1 MAAFALLWLLSLLC
15 GYAIVTAIW
24 PHDRSWRAL
33 ILRLALGV
41 GPGVG
46 IASGLYFLARA
57 AGLDPATWV
66 YLALLAMLTLALLIL
81 AAWRTG
87 WQIGL
92 ERPGRLSG
100 WSWLWLALLGFALI
114 LAVNVLLGKM
124 LINPEGEW
132 DAWAM
137 WNLHARFLFQPGQ
150 VWQGM
155 FDPALEALTHPD
167 YPLLTPA
174 MIALSWRALGRI
186 STLAPIVT
194 ALIFTLATAGLLF
207 TALNYQRKFTAA
219 CLAAIVALLSGSLL
233 YVGSLLYA
241 DMPLTYMVL
250 GAVACLYLSLKE
262 GQRAWLVLSGMYC
275 GLAAWTK
282 NEGWSL
288 MLAVLLSLLLALW
301 LQRRSASQRGDS
313 PAPTVARD
321 ILRPLG
327 LFLLGGLP
335 WLLVTFFYKQAFTPP
350 NDLFAYRSLGAMLG
364 SMMQLGRWSDIL
376 GRMLGQ
382 LSQYDGRILFIL
394 ALVSLVVGLVKGPR
408 LPSGAGWLVLGL
420 VLLQYIAIYSLTP
433 HDLDWHLDT
442 ALSRLVTHLYPA
454 ALFLVFTRLD
464 LGEG

>member
-1 MAAFALLWLLSLLC
+1 MAVFALLWLLSLLC

-66 YLALLAMLTLALLIL
+66 YLALLAILTLALLIL

-87 WQIGL
+87 WQTGL
-92 ERPGRLSG
+92 ERPGRLTG
-100 WSWLWLALLGFALI
+100 WSWMWLALLGIALV

-150 VWQGM
+150 VWQAM

-233 YVGSLLYA
+233 YVGCS
-241 DMPLTYMVL
+241 YM
-250 GAVACLYLSLKE
+250 
-262 GQRAWLVLSGMYC
+262 
-275 GLAAWTK
+275 
-282 NEGWSL
+282 
-288 MLAVLLSLLLALW
+288 
-301 LQRRSASQRGDS
+301 
-313 PAPTVARD
+313 
-321 ILRPLG
+321 
-327 LFLLGGLP
+327 
-335 WLLVTFFYKQAFTPP
+335 
-350 NDLFAYRSLGAMLG
+350 
-364 SMMQLGRWSDIL
+364 
-376 GRMLGQ
+376 
-382 LSQYDGRILFIL
+382 RIC
-394 ALVSLVVGLVKGPR
+394 R
-408 LPSGAGWLVLGL
+408 
-420 VLLQYIAIYSLTP
+420 
-433 HDLDWHLDT
+433 
-442 ALSRLVTHLYPA
+442 
-454 ALFLVFTRLD
+454 
-464 LGEG
+464 